1 MKKSTKALALILA
14 SMLAMSSFASCS
26 DGGTNSETTGNT
38 DETAA
43 SVSGSDEAEETAE
56 TEEERIKP
64 NIPTSADYGGDE
76 INFLFWELAS
86 WANTVRQCRDI
97 YSDGISGEA
106 INDTV
111 YNRNIKIEEA
121 YNVKIALET
130 MAIDQIS
137 SAVSQEVTA
146 GADTYDVVYPRLYEA
161 PSLYQNGY
169 FYNLRKVP
177 NIDLTQPW
185 YDQSSIEAMDCGGYL
200 PAVASAININDKDAT
215 AAVAFNKTIASN
227 AQLEDIYTLVREGK
241 WTYDKLSELAEA
253 TYQDLNGDGEM
264 TPDEDLYGFLG
275 ANDVMSAFYFGSGG
289 RIVTHDDS
297 GLFSFTYGSER
308 DISATVA
315 VVNLMNQKWF
325 MNHHMIDNTD
335 DIYYTQLFEEGHGL
349 FFWMRLDEVT
359 NMRASDVDFGILP
372 TPKYEE
378 SQDSYYN
385 MVSQHTTGIL
395 SVPISITGDK
405 LSEVGMIIEALS
417 AESYY
422 TLIPEYIETS
432 LKTKNSRDA
441 ESADMLDIIINNRV
455 FDPVLYYNFGSFA
468 DSFQSLGKEN
478 NTDISSFLQKKQ
490 KIVEKSM
497 EKTIN
502 GLIAANEAQQ

>member
-1 MKKSTKALALILA
+1 MKKSTKALAMILSAILA
-14 SMLAMSSFASCS
+14 VSSFASCS
-26 DGGTNSETTGNT
+26 NSGSNGETTANA

-64 NIPTSADYGGDE
+64 NIPTSGDYGGDE
-76 INFLFWELAS
+76 INFLFWELSS

-97 YSDGISGEA
+97 YSEGINGEA

-111 YNRNIKIEEA
+111 YNRNLKIEEA
-121 YNVKIALET
+121 YNVKIVLET
-130 MAIDQIS
+130 MDIGQIAT
-137 SAVSQEVTA
+137 AVSQEVTG

-185 YDQSSIEAMDCGGYL
+185 YDQGSVEAMDCGGYL
-200 PAVASAININDKDAT
+200 PAVACAININDKDAT
-215 AAVAFNKTIASN
+215 TAVAFNKTIASN
-227 AQLEDIYTLVREGK
+227 AQLEDLYTTVREGK
-241 WTYDKLSELAEA
+241 WTYDKLSALSEA

-264 TPDEDLYGFLG
+264 KPDDDIYGLLG
-275 ANDVMSAFYFGSGG
+275 GNDVMSAFYFGSGG

-297 GLFSFTYGSER
+297 GIFSFTFGSER
-308 DISATVA
+308 DINAATA

-335 DIYYTQLFEEGHGL
+335 DTYYAQLFEEGHGL

-378 SQDSYYN
+378 SQSTYCN

-395 SVPISITGDK
+395 SIPISITGDK
-405 LSEVGMIIEALS
+405 LSEVGTIIEALS

-468 DSFQSLGKEN
+468 DAFQGLGKDN
-478 NTDISSFLQKKQ
+478 NTDIASFLQKKE
-490 KIVEKSM
+490 KIVAKAM
-497 EKTIN
+497 EKTIDA
-502 GLIAANEAQQ
+502 LLAADEAQ